1 MNSAP
6 PAIGMH
12 VYQALLL
19 LYPSAFRLE
28 FGGEMA
34 SDFDE
39 ATGDAWRHRRWIGVW
54 AFWALVGADLART
67 VVVQWLRTG
76 LPALILLSGM
86 WSTMMCTLIAK
97 QFVPRSPAV
106 ALIPPKSPN
115 DEVLILLI
123 GAAVLVVVIAATILV
138 TGWFWMLV
146 LKRKRRA

>member
-1 MNSAP
+1 MNSVP
-6 PAIGMH
+6 PAIGTH

-39 ATGDAWRHRRWIGVW
+39 ATEDAWRHRRWIGVW

-67 VVVQWLRTG
+67 VVAQWLRTG
-76 LPALILLSGM
+76 LPTLILLSAM
-86 WSTMMCTLIAK
+86 WSTMMCTLIAQ
-97 QFVPRSPAV
+97 QFVPRAPMV
-106 ALIPPKSPN
+106 ALLPPRTAD
-115 DEVLILLI
+115 DEAKILLI
-123 GAAVLVVVIAATILV
+123 AIAALIWVIAAIIAA

-146 LKRKRRA
+146 IRRKRRA